1 MGGGKKLA
9 GGGERAAGAGEG
21 GATEVEVGTAGG
33 ASDAAQVKPARI
45 SVISNIFLDSLE
57 REHGANLKETAR
69 AATRPVAIYGFA
81 WVTGGLD

>member
-21 GATEVEVGTAGG
+21 GATEG
-33 ASDAAQVKPARI
+33 DAAQVKPARI